1 MNITCTEQGGKCFCQ
16 DNISGDKCDECS
28 AEHYGFPSCQSI
40 HSFKL
45 EMYIFYIK
53 NKFFKDIFQIIYY
66 FQIVTAMLM
75 DQLIISV
82 TILDNVFV
90 MIM

>member
-40 HSFKL
+40 HSFRL
-45 EMYIFYIK
+45 EIYIFFISKTNSSKTY
-53 NKFFKDIFQIIYY
+53 FKY

-75 DQLIISV
+75 DQLITSV